1 LPTWTSFVARLCDV
15 VTRLPEHPAIA
26 VDGIPAATYC
36 ELWQL
41 SERAAHGLRQ
51 SGVAPGAVVG
61 LGLDKSVEFIAAMIG
76 LWRLRAAYVPLDL
89 QAPPDRRSWILKES
103 GATLAIIRQANSLR
117 LPITTVSWDDLI
129 SHEAPADIDF
139 IQPAPGDLAW
149 VISTSGTT
157 GQPRCVAVP
166 QRGFV
171 TLLDAQRQAFQ
182 LDSSSRSL
190 AFYSVAFDAFLSD
203 AGTALLSGACLCLEN
218 PETLRSSLLDVLTA
232 RRITHADLPPS
243 LLATLDPEQA
253 PDSLRSIIIGGEVCP
268 PDVVRRWAAR
278 RRVINVYGP
287 TEATVCT
294 SLCLCDPQ
302 TWSRPLLGQ
311 PIADVE
317 YLVVDENEH
326 PVTPGGTG
334 ELWIGGPCL
343 ALGYLNQPELTTTR
357 FPRLE
362 GRRYYRTGDRVRLDP
377 DGEYVFLGRMDR
389 QIKLRGLRIELE
401 EIEAVLTS
409 HPGIR
414 RAAVVLRKQTPTARR
429 EQLVAFVECDG
440 SVLPDQV
447 HSHLRRLLPPWMI
460 PARIEFRTPLPTTA
474 SSKLDL
480 ESLRTLPLNT
490 LKASVERPEGVS
502 PQTATLLRIART
514 LLGVEQFGVDDDFF
528 EHGGDSLAVFEFIGS
543 AKQHGIAISPS
554 ALIRDRS
561 IRRLCSRVEDATS
574 DVLSAA
580 WLLNNIEPEVQALQH
595 GRSTRAQDGRATE
608 SLTIIETPLVLLTG
622 ATGFLGSH
630 VLQQWLE
637 QTSHFVI
644 CLVRA
649 SDDVIA
655 EQRLSAALHFHKIE
669 LPVPHRS
676 RVRAVA
682 GDLARPQFG
691 WSNDQCAKLSQSVIT
706 VIHCGAR
713 VNLINDFQ
721 TLRLDT
727 ISGTFHVLEFLTAH
741 RRKSLCYVSTLSVFV
756 GTDRRSGEL
765 REDDD
770 LSHTREVYGGYA
782 QTKWAAE
789 MLVRRCGLPG
799 SDVQIFRLGLLTG
812 DCRTAIIPE
821 RDLFAMTIRALVRL
835 GCVPDVTDDLAM
847 DVTPVDFAAAAMV
860 SLFLHQTQA
869 GSSVPQTWHLANP
882 QSISAK
888 SLFQSLY
895 DICPNME
902 RVTPHEFLRRVHE
915 RDDPETSAAST
926 GLARGLQAQSQAP
939 PIVDLFQ
946 ATGVQ
951 LGTGSTIRAWEALG
965 LHCPAP
971 DSILIQR
978 YLRQI
983 LNLPKVD

>member
-1 LPTWTSFVARLCDV
+1 MPTWTSFVARLRDV

-26 VDGIPAATYC
+26 VDGIPAATYR

-41 SERAAHGLRQ
+41 SGRAADGLRQ
-51 SGVAPGAVVG
+51 FGVAPGAVVG

-103 GATLAIIRQANSLR
+103 GATLAIIRQASFLR
-117 LPITTVSWDDLI
+117 LPITTVSWDELI
-129 SHEAPADIDF
+129 SHEAPADIDS
-139 IQPAPGDLAW
+139 IEPAPEDLAW
-149 VISTSGTT
+149 IISTSGTT
-157 GQPRCVAVP
+157 GQPRCVAAP

-171 TLLDAQRQAFQ
+171 TLLDAQRKAFQ
-182 LDSSSRSL
+182 LDSLSRSL
-190 AFYSVAFDAFLSD
+190 AFYSVTFDAFLSD
-203 AGTALLSGACLCLEN
+203 AGTTLLSGACLCLEN
-218 PETLRSSLLDVLTA
+218 PDALRSSLPEILTA

-253 PDSLRSIIIGGEVCP
+253 PDSLRTVIIGGEVCP
-268 PDVVRRWAAR
+268 PEVVRRWAVR

-294 SLCLCDPQ
+294 SLCQCDPQ

-311 PIADVE
+311 PISDVE
-317 YLVVDENEH
+317 YLVVDENGF
-326 PVTPGGTG
+326 PVAPGGTG

-343 ALGYLNQPELTTTR
+343 ALGYLNQPELTASR
-357 FPRLE
+357 FPWHE

-377 DGEYVFLGRMDR
+377 DGEFVFLGRLDR

-401 EIEAVLTS
+401 EVEAVLTA
-409 HPGIR
+409 HAGIR
-414 RAAVVLRKQTPTARR
+414 RAAVVLRKQTPAARR
-429 EQLVAFVECDG
+429 EQLVAFVECDHP
-440 SVLPDQV
+440 VPPEQI
-447 HSHLRRLLPPWMI
+447 HSHLRQSLPPWMI
-460 PARIEFRTPLPTTA
+460 PSRIEVRTELPTTA
-474 SSKLDL
+474 SNKLDL
-480 ESLRTLPLNT
+480 ESLRTLPLNS
-490 LKASVERPEGVS
+490 LKVSEETPEGVS

-554 ALIRDRS
+554 ALVKERS

-574 DVLSAA
+574 EVLSAE
-580 WLLNNIEPEVQALQH
+580 WLLQNIKPEVEAIQQRQL
-595 GRSTRAQDGRATE
+595 AQVQDNRTSEGHT
-608 SLTIIETPLVLLTG
+608 TVETHWVLLTG

-630 VLQQWLE
+630 VLKEWLE
-637 QTSHFVI
+637 QSSHSIV

-691 WSNDQCAKLSQSVIT
+691 WSNVQWATLSQSVVT

-713 VNLINDFQ
+713 VNLIDDFQ
-721 TLRLDT
+721 TLRPDT
-727 ISGTFHVLEFLTAH
+727 IGGTFHVLEFLTAH

-756 GTDRRSGEL
+756 GTDRRSGQL

-770 LSHTREVYGGYA
+770 LSYTQEVYGGYA

-789 MLVRRCGLPG
+789 MLVRRCGLPAE
-799 SDVQIFRLGLLTG
+799 DVQIFRLGLLTG

-821 RDLFAMTIRALVRL
+821 RDLFAMTIRAIVRL
-835 GCVPDVTDDLAM
+835 GCVPDVPDDLAM

-869 GSSVPQTWHLANP
+869 GSSVPQTWHIANP
-882 QSISAK
+882 QPFRAR
-888 SLFQSLY
+888 SLFQSLQE
-895 DICPNME
+895 ICPSLA
-902 RVTPHEFLRRVHE
+902 RVTPHEFQCRVRE
-915 RDDPETSAAST
+915 LDDPETSAAST